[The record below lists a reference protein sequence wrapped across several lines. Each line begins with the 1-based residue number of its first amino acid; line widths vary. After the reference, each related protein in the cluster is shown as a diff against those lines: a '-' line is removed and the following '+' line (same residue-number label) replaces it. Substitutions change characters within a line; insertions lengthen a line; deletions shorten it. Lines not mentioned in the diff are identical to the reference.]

1 MFYRRDGL
9 SALSPS
15 HPLAEIS
22 ASATSHLSAPHID
35 YLIHWTALLLL
46 EDSYTSGPA
55 QKDLWCLDPEERYV
69 VVMILMSPFERASL
83 NSWAPPDCSL
93 HPPVHLKMEAPPAS
107 EALWTFWSTTVDIV
121 QNFSHDCDHIPHQ
134 NTIKSYIVFISH
146 VLCLISLGLLKK
158 ELHKVNSSV
167 PG

>member
-1 MFYRRDGL
+1 MFRRRDGL

-22 ASATSHLSAPHID
+22 VSATSHLSAPHID

-55 QKDLWCLDPEERYV
+55 HQKDLWCLDPEQRYV

-83 NSWAPPDCSL
+83 NSWS
-93 HPPVHLKMEAPPAS
+93 HQ
-107 EALWTFWSTTVDIV
+107 TVL
-121 QNFSHDCDHIPHQ
+121 SIPHF
-134 NTIKSYIVFISH
+134 T
-146 VLCLISLGLLKK
+146 
-158 ELHKVNSSV
+158 
-167 PG
+167 